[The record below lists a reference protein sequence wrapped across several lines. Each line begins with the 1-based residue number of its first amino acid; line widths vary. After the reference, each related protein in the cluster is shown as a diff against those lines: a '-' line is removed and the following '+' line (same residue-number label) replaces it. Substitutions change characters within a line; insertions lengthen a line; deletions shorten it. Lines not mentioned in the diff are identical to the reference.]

1 MMKRLL
7 TGSMFLAVLGLQAQ
21 TLSEYYRIAADNNP
35 GLQAQYRQVEAALQQ
50 VPQMRSLPDPTLSV
64 SAFGQ
69 MVETRVGPQQA
80 RFSLSQMFPW
90 FGTLNA
96 QGNAAARMAEAR
108 YQVFLDA
115 RNKLYYEVAAAYYPL
130 FELREWTRIEQ
141 ENIEILESYKNI
153 SNSKFKNGMGSMVD
167 VLRVD
172 IMLQESKTSLE
183 ILTRKERP
191 LRTAF
196 NKLLNRNELE
206 PVVISD
212 SLVIEEVPVAV
223 MEDSLLLNHP
233 LMAAMDMQVQAGEEA
248 ERAAHLKGLPKWGI
262 GVDYILVGE
271 REDLPAGSPNI
282 PSDNG
287 KDAIMPMVSVTLPIF
302 RGKYRSSVR
311 EAQLMQDQYTFEK
324 NELANRLYANFQS
337 AVFELERQRDL
348 VHLLDRQI
356 LESQRALNLLFTAYG
371 TSGKDFEEV
380 LRMQQQL
387 LQFNKL
393 RITALTQH
401 RLAAAQ
407 LEYITAKFTENEN
420 GEQ

>member
-1 MMKRLL
+1 MMKRIFTGMLL
-7 TGSMFLAVLGLQAQ
+7 LAVLGLQAQ
-21 TLSEYYRIAADNNP
+21 TLSNYYRIAADNNP
-35 GLQAQYRQVEAALQQ
+35 GLQAQYREVEAALQQ

-96 QGNAAARMAEAR
+96 QGNAATRMAEAR
-108 YQVFLDA
+108 FQAFLDA

-141 ENIEILESYKNI
+141 ENLEILESYKTI
-153 SNSKFKNGMGSMVD
+153 SNSKFKNGMGTMVD

-172 IMLQESKTSLE
+172 IMLQESRTNLD
-183 ILTRKERP
+183 ILMQKEKP
-191 LRTAF
+191 LRTSF
-196 NKLLNRNELE
+196 NKLLNRDELDPVVILDSLALE
-206 PVVISD
+206 PV
-212 SLVIEEVPVAV
+212 PVTAL
-223 MEDSLLLNHP
+223 EDSLLVNHP
-233 LMAAMDMQVQAGEEA
+233 LLNAMDMQVLAGEEA
-248 ERAAHLKGLPKWGI
+248 ERAAFLQGLPKLGV
-262 GVDYILVGE
+262 GVDYILIGE

-282 PSDNG
+282 PVDNG

-302 RGKYRSSVR
+302 RGKYRASVR
-311 EAQLMQDQYTFEK
+311 EAQLMQERYAFQK
-324 NELANRLYANFQS
+324 NEVANRLTASFQS
-337 AVFELERQRDL
+337 AVYELNRQQDL
-348 VHLLDRQI
+348 VELLDRQI
-356 LESQRALNLLFTAYG
+356 LESQQALNLLFTAYG
-371 TSGKDFEEV
+371 NSGKDFEEV

-393 RITALTQH
+393 KITALTQH

-407 LEYITAKFTENEN
+407 LEYITAKYSGNEN
-420 GEQ
+420 GD